1 MKRVSLLLIGF
12 AIAICAAVGISKAI
26 ENKVDHATVVSCQD
40 DNEQQIQA
48 IEAVAIVSPV
58 IENGFKISYPS
69 LGSIKESKGYVTS
82 ILKPPVD
89 RPNFI

>member
-26 ENKVDHATVVSCQD
+26 ENKVDHAAVVSHQN
-40 DNEQQIQA
+40 DNTQIQA
-48 IEAVAIVSPV
+48 IENVAAVTPV

-69 LGSIKESKGYVTS
+69 IGSVKESKGYVKN
-82 ILKPPVD
+82 ILRPPAD
-89 RPNFI
+89 RSNFI